1 MGFLVVLFSLSI
13 LGCITCQTDNDDSD
27 DYDYYGPDNLDDG
40 AVTKTGRI
48 ISKTTEFYG
57 VLTRAYLGIPY
68 AKPPVGD
75 LRFKKP
81 EPIEPWS
88 EPLVAD
94 TMPQACVQYTK
105 TYVPWYDGD
114 FSQSEDCLYMNI
126 WAPRG
131 APLKRKYPV
140 MFWIYGGGFT
150 VGSNRLPSTNGQGL
164 SLLGKSIVVAPNYRV
179 GAMGFLT
186 SGTAEAP
193 GNMGIYDIIMALKW
207 VKENI
212 EALGGDPDNITI
224 FGQGSGAITVSMFL
238 MSPLTKGLFN
248 RAIIQSGSFL
258 SNKEDPKEYNLD
270 LTQKLAVAVECASEN
285 QTIRDNP
292 KEVMKCLNDVD
303 PNELALSLSNF
314 YPEVPKSF
322 LPQYGDDFM
331 PKNPIEYLKSGQ
343 FKDVDILI
351 GTNKEEGS
359 YLLATQYQD
368 LLGVTGQK
376 EVAITKSFGATIL
389 RKMFANLK
397 DPEEIVQQYLGDLK
411 ENESDE
417 VRKQVFTAMGDYHV
431 TCPTM
436 YFAENFNTGNN
447 TVQFYLYDQRPT
459 QTIWAPW
466 MGVTHYDEVAMVFG
480 RPIEGYNVETFQKY
494 YTGEMGLSFGMSQ
507 MWGNFAKNG
516 KALDMWKNFSK
527 NHHQYLLFKYNVKKK
542 MRGPGPHLDNCNFLR
557 KYFDL

>member
-1 MGFLVVLFSLSI
+1 
-13 LGCITCQTDNDDSD
+13 
-27 DYDYYGPDNLDDG
+27 
-40 AVTKTGRI
+40 
-48 ISKTTEFYG
+48 
-57 VLTRAYLGIPY
+57 
-68 AKPPVGD
+68 
-75 LRFKKP
+75 
-81 EPIEPWS
+81 
-88 EPLVAD
+88 
-94 TMPQACVQYTK
+94 
-105 TYVPWYDGD
+105 
-114 FSQSEDCLYMNI
+114 
-126 WAPRG
+126 
-131 APLKRKYPV
+131 
-140 MFWIYGGGFT
+140 
-150 VGSNRLPSTNGQGL
+150 
-164 SLLGKSIVVAPNYRV
+164 
-179 GAMGFLT
+179 
-186 SGTAEAP
+186 
-193 GNMGIYDIIMALKW
+193 MALKW
-207 VKENI
+207 VKKNI

-270 LTQKLAVAVECASEN
+270 LSQKLAVAVECASEN

-303 PNELALSLSNF
+303 PNELSLSLSNF

-466 MGVTHYDEVAMVFG
+466 MGVTYYDEVAMVFG

-494 YTGEMGLSFGMSQ
+494 YTGEMGLSFGMAQ

-516 KALDMWKNFSK
+516 
-527 NHHQYLLFKYNVKKK
+527 
-542 MRGPGPHLDNCNFLR
+542 
-557 KYFDL
+557 